1 MVGFYYQKNIKIH
14 KNGLY
19 FLYPFFHAIIFIIRQ
34 AFLMG
39 EKFCILQQLFI
50 ISNDVP
56 VNALKNDIIELWYL
70 MTCSSRDLRDNEIYI
85 KNKIMNKK
93 KKKNILS
100 LTAWVLLSFNPSNEL
115 VAIRNLGGKFVL
127 MNYWIT
133 KRHFSSS
140 LQLFVLLTVHF

>member
-34 AFLMG
+34 AFLIG
-39 EKFCILQQLFI
+39 KKFCILQQLFI
-50 ISNDVP
+50 ISNDVS
-56 VNALKNDIIELWYL
+56 VSALRNDIIEIWHL
-70 MTCSSRDLRDNEIYI
+70 MTCSSKDLRDIEIYI
-85 KNKIMNKK
+85 KNKIIN

-100 LTAWVLLSFNPSNEL
+100 LTAWVLLSFIPSNEL

-133 KRHFSSS
+133 KRHILSS